1 MTISGVT
8 KVLAL
13 IGDPVSHSL
22 SPVMHNGWIADHGLD
37 AVYVALPLKSDDAES
52 EIRALCRFGFAG
64 ANVTVPHKRAAAS
77 AADQS
82 EGVVANVLRWED
94 DGTVSG
100 FNTDGPGF
108 IDSLAEIAPDWK
120 GRVRRVL
127 MLGAGG
133 AAVAI
138 AEALGPHVDTI
149 YFANRTQSRADAAAD
164 ALRAG
169 RVLRWDDLERGFG
182 AADLIVQATTLGMG
196 ANASP
201 PWPMSAAKSTV
212 ICADI
217 VYRPLETEFLR
228 AARERRLARIDG
240 LGMLIHQGAR
250 AFELWFGIKPDVE
263 KARVRLI
270 EALG

>member
-1 MTISGVT
+1 MNITGAT

-22 SPVMHNGWIADHGLD
+22 SPIMQNGWIADHGLD
-37 AVYVALPLKSDDAES
+37 AAYVAVPLKSDDAET
-52 EIRALCRFGFAG
+52 EIRALCRFALAG

-77 AADQS
+77 AADSS
-82 EGVVANVLRWED
+82 EGPVANVLRWEK

-108 IDSLAEIAPDWK
+108 LDSLAEVAPDWR
-120 GRVRRVL
+120 GRVKRVL
-127 MLGAGG
+127 MIGAGG

-138 AEALGPHVDTI
+138 AEALSAHVDTI
-149 YFANRTQSRADAAAD
+149 HFANRTQSRADAAAD
-164 ALRAG
+164 GLRAG

-196 ANASP
+196 GGPSHD
-201 PWPMSAAKSTV
+201 WPMHVVKPTT

-217 VYRPLETEFLR
+217 VYRPLETQFLA
-228 AARERRLARIDG
+228 AARGRGLATMDG

-250 AFELWFGIKPDVE
+250 AFELWFGVKPDVA
-263 KARVRLI
+263 KARARLI
-270 EALG
+270 AALA

>member
-1 MTISGVT
+1 MITTGAT

-13 IGDPVSHSL
+13 IGDPVGQSL
-22 SPVMHNGWIADHGLD
+22 SPIMHNGWIADYGLD
-37 AVYVALPLKSDDAES
+37 AIYVALPLRSDDAET
-52 EIRALCRFGFAG
+52 EIRALCRFTLAG

-77 AADQS
+77 AADRS
-82 EGVVANVLRWED
+82 EGAVANVLRWEE

-100 FNTDGPGF
+100 FNTDGQGF
-108 IDSLAEIAPDWK
+108 LDSLAEAAPDWRA
-120 GRVRRVL
+120 RVRRVL

-149 YFANRTQSRADAAAD
+149 YFANRTQARADAAAD

-196 ANASP
+196 DNVSP
-201 PWPMSAAKSTV
+201 DWPLAVAKPTA

-217 VYRPLETEFLR
+217 VYRPLETAFLR
-228 AARERRLARIDG
+228 AARARDLVVVDG
-240 LGMLIHQGAR
+240 LGMLIHQGAH

-263 KARVRLI
+263 KARQRLLA
-270 EALG
+270 ALA